1 MLKNLARMKHALTE
15 WAIKESML
23 DDATFF
29 TQKEWNDR
37 GEKLHNDALLVLV
50 IDGSG
55 LFGLLNSCR
64 ALAYAAYHIDHP
76 EVQQLLLFTLIEKQ
90 HQLTAMLDAEYKEAK
105 GNNIVNMNILGL

>member
-1 MLKNLARMKHALTE
+1 MELYELIMPPTP
-15 WAIKESML
+15 
-23 DDATFF
+23 TC
-29 TQKEWNDR
+29 
-37 GEKLHNDALLVLV
+37 
-50 IDGSG
+50 IDVECQ
-55 LFGLLNSCR
+55 CR